1 MLEETTNKENDLSL
15 EDVSSDT
22 NITKVKRKYLTYE
35 ERQTL
40 KIMAEIQEMERL
52 ENISLSYFYY

>member
-1 MLEETTNKENDLSL
+1 MLDETSNKENDLSL

-22 NITKVKRKYLTYE
+22 TTTKVKRKYLTYE

-40 KIMAEIQEMERL
+40 QIMAEIQEMERL